1 MTAAASARQ
10 AGRGAFARLD
20 ARRRTPGAPSERAR
34 RLAPRWSRWEKNVDR
49 FRNKRTSRHT
59 CARREPDERRI
70 APIRPGFDRE
80 ESARAPRS
88 TLPGHR
94 ARRGRAR
101 VAERPSARVERGARA
116 RGMGAKR
123 RKAGNPSRAPSVS
136 EPGRTFTAE
145 APGGRPEASATSSPL
160 PNPALT
166 LAPLP
171 TQAKDPEPDPNPP
184 RGSARNSGLSRRRLD
199 LPVENIGDFIG
210 RGGARR
216 RNEKHG
222 LDKQSTKSAARK
234 VGAEA
239 QTALGL
245 VERRAFSRRAYG
257 QGPRARRRRGHWSLT
272 DGGAAVSQLGIIA
285 RRVKVM
291 VWASRR
297 EDSCARARRDRE
309 THRAARLATSRRPP
323 RAHREGVHAPR
334 HARVRAPT
342 RGRARRGSGGG
353 PQRRDCLF
361 GLNSS
366 WAPFRSA
373 AHEQAPG
380 RGRGPRRGEAR
391 VRGPRPGVHGVGAD
405 APRGVRGPGR
415 RGRLPERRHGPEGVP
430 PRRRRERAGLFE
442 TRPRRAPPRV
452 PRDATSSPRATR
464 ATRHAHV

>member
-1 MTAAASARQ
+1 
-10 AGRGAFARLD
+10 
-20 ARRRTPGAPSERAR
+20 
-34 RLAPRWSRWEKNVDR
+34 
-49 FRNKRTSRHT
+49 
-59 CARREPDERRI
+59 
-70 APIRPGFDRE
+70 
-80 ESARAPRS
+80 
-88 TLPGHR
+88 
-94 ARRGRAR
+94 
-101 VAERPSARVERGARA
+101 
-116 RGMGAKR
+116 MGAKR

-245 VERRAFSRRAYG
+245 VERRAFCPASVWARATAPATP
-257 QGPRARRRRGHWSLT
+257 GPEVVSLT
-272 DGGAAVSQLGIIA
+272 DGGAPVLSQLGIINRA
-285 RRVKVM
+285 SQGYGLGESPRRQL
-291 VWASRR
+291 
-297 EDSCARARRDRE
+297 CARAARSRDTPRG
-309 THRAARLATSRRPP
+309 TTRDLAPTTARAPRGRP
-323 RAHREGVHAPR
+323 RASPRQGSRADAGASSEGLR
-334 HARVRAPT
+334 
-342 RGRARRGSGGG
+342 GG

-452 PRDATSSPRATR
+452 PRDATSSPRAMR

>member
-116 RGMGAKR
+116 RAGWAPNAER
-123 RKAGNPSRAPSVS
+123 REIHRARRAVS

-216 RNEKHG
+216 RNDKHG
-222 LDKQSTKSAARK
+222 PGKQSTKSAARK

-245 VERRAFSRRAYG
+245 VERRAFCPASVWARATRSG
-257 QGPRARRRRGHWSLT
+257 DSGATDWSL
-272 DGGAAVSQLGIIA
+272 
-285 RRVKVM
+285 
-291 VWASRR
+291 SRTA
-297 EDSCARARRDRE
+297 E
-309 THRAARLATSRRPP
+309 
-323 RAHREGVHAPR
+323 
-334 HARVRAPT
+334 
-342 RGRARRGSGGG
+342 
-353 PQRRDCLF
+353 
-361 GLNSS
+361 
-366 WAPFRSA
+366 
-373 AHEQAPG
+373 
-380 RGRGPRRGEAR
+380 
-391 VRGPRPGVHGVGAD
+391 RPGVW
-405 APRGVRGPGR
+405 
-415 RGRLPERRHGPEGVP
+415 E
-430 PRRRRERAGLFE
+430 
-442 TRPRRAPPRV
+442 
-452 PRDATSSPRATR
+452 
-464 ATRHAHV
+464 

>member
-245 VERRAFSRRAYG
+245 VERRAFCPASVWARATAPATP
-257 QGPRARRRRGHWSLT
+257 GPEVVSLT
-272 DGGAAVSQLGIIA
+272 DGGAPVLSQLGIINRA
-285 RRVKVM
+285 SQGYGRRVAEKT
-291 VWASRR
+291 A
-297 EDSCARARRDRE
+297 ARARGEIARHTARHDSRPRAD
-309 THRAARLATSRRPP
+309 HRARTARASTRLATP
-323 RAHREGVHAPR
+323 GF
-334 HARVRAPT
+334 
-342 RGRARRGSGGG
+342 ARRRGGELG
-353 PQRRDCLF
+353 
-361 GLNSS
+361 G
-366 WAPFRSA
+366 
-373 AHEQAPG
+373 APG
-380 RGRGPRRGEAR
+380 EDRS
-391 VRGPRPGVHGVGAD
+391 GAT
-405 APRGVRGPGR
+405 AFLV
-415 RGRLPERRHGPEGVP
+415 
-430 PRRRRERAGLFE
+430 
-442 TRPRRAPPRV
+442 
-452 PRDATSSPRATR
+452 
-464 ATRHAHV
+464 

>member
-20 ARRRTPGAPSERAR
+20 ARHRTPGAPSERAR

-49 FRNKRTSRHT
+49 FRNKGPRGTRAPGGNRMSGASRRFVRASAAKRARGRPVRTSR
-59 CARREPDERRI
+59 AVARVAGARASPNGRRRVSNAARARAGWAPNAERREI
-70 APIRPGFDRE
+70 
-80 ESARAPRS
+80 
-88 TLPGHR
+88 HR
-94 ARRGRAR
+94 ARRA
-101 VAERPSARVERGARA
+101 
-116 RGMGAKR
+116 
-123 RKAGNPSRAPSVS
+123 VS
-136 EPGRTFTAE
+136 EPGRTFNAE

-216 RNEKHG
+216 RNEKHR

-257 QGPRARRRRGHWSLT
+257 QGPRGRRGHWSLT
-272 DGGAAVSQLGIIA
+272 DGGAPVLSQLGIIA
-285 RRVKVM
+285 RVKVM

-452 PRDATSSPRATR
+452 PRDATSSPRAMR

>member
-184 RGSARNSGLSRRRLD
+184 RGSARNSGQSRRRLD

-216 RNEKHG
+216 GSEKHG
-222 LDKQSTKSAARK
+222 VGKQSTKRAARK

-245 VERRAFSRRAYG
+245 VERRAFSPASVWARATRSG
-257 QGPRARRRRGHWSLT
+257 DARGHWSLT
-272 DGGAAVSQLGIIA
+272 DGGAPVLSQLGIINRA
-285 RRVKVM
+285 SQGYGLGESPRRQL
-291 VWASRR
+291 
-297 EDSCARARRDRE
+297 CARAARSRDTPRGTTRDLAQTTARAPRGRPRASPRQGSRADAGASSE
-309 THRAARLATSRRPP
+309 GLRGRTAAARLPFWFELVVGTFPI
-323 RAHREGVHAPR
+323 
-334 HARVRAPT
+334 
-342 RGRARRGSGGG
+342 GG
-353 PQRRDCLF
+353 
-361 GLNSS
+361 
-366 WAPFRSA
+366 
-373 AHEQAPG
+373 
-380 RGRGPRRGEAR
+380 
-391 VRGPRPGVHGVGAD
+391 
-405 APRGVRGPGR
+405 
-415 RGRLPERRHGPEGVP
+415 
-430 PRRRRERAGLFE
+430 
-442 TRPRRAPPRV
+442 T
-452 PRDATSSPRATR
+452 
-464 ATRHAHV
+464 

>member
-20 ARRRTPGAPSERAR
+20 ARRRTPDAPSERAR

-245 VERRAFSRRAYG
+245 VERRAFCPASVWARATAPATP
-257 QGPRARRRRGHWSLT
+257 GPEVVSLT
-272 DGGAAVSQLGIIA
+272 DGGAPVLSQLGIINRA
-285 RRVKVM
+285 SQGYGLGESPRRQL
-291 VWASRR
+291 
-297 EDSCARARRDRE
+297 CARAARSRDTPRGTTRDLAPTTARAPRGRPRASPRQGSRADAGASSE
-309 THRAARLATSRRPP
+309 GLRGRTAAARLPFWFELVVGTFPI
-323 RAHREGVHAPR
+323 
-334 HARVRAPT
+334 
-342 RGRARRGSGGG
+342 GG
-353 PQRRDCLF
+353 
-361 GLNSS
+361 
-366 WAPFRSA
+366 
-373 AHEQAPG
+373 
-380 RGRGPRRGEAR
+380 
-391 VRGPRPGVHGVGAD
+391 
-405 APRGVRGPGR
+405 
-415 RGRLPERRHGPEGVP
+415 
-430 PRRRRERAGLFE
+430 
-442 TRPRRAPPRV
+442 T
-452 PRDATSSPRATR
+452 
-464 ATRHAHV
+464 

>member
-1 MTAAASARQ
+1 MSGASR
-10 AGRGAFARLD
+10 RFVRVST
-20 ARRRTPGAPSERAR
+20 ARRARGRPVRPSRAIARVAGARASPNGRRRVSNAARAR
-34 RLAPRWSRWEKNVDR
+34 AGWAPNAE
-49 FRNKRTSRHT
+49 
-59 CARREPDERRI
+59 RREI
-70 APIRPGFDRE
+70 
-80 ESARAPRS
+80 
-88 TLPGHR
+88 HR
-94 ARRGRAR
+94 ARRA
-101 VAERPSARVERGARA
+101 
-116 RGMGAKR
+116 
-123 RKAGNPSRAPSVS
+123 VS

-216 RNEKHG
+216 RNEKHR

-257 QGPRARRRRGHWSLT
+257 QGPRAPATPGPLT
-272 DGGAAVSQLGIIA
+272 GLSRTAERPGVSALGNNRA
-285 RRVKVM
+285 RVKVM

-452 PRDATSSPRATR
+452 PRDATSSPRAMR